1 MDTVCEKI
9 IVTQRNIT
17 TPTTFV
23 NIAFIDYFCLKD
35 SRINTNIPNPIR

>member
-1 MDTVCEKI
+1 MNTVCEKI

-23 NIAFIDYFCLKD
+23 NIAYIDYFCVKD
-35 SRINTNIPNPIR
+35 RKI